1 MGGAFLMYP
10 QCPFLVFCR
19 FLKKAA
25 ESNRPFILFEK
36 YEMSA
41 KFCIGYFQTPCSVHK
56 LML

>member
-10 QCPFLVFCR
+10 MPFPG
-19 FLKKAA
+19 FLSLPKKAA